1 MLAYLEAIDAMEKG
15 RGAKVLEK
23 KLGVAYQERM
33 RYFANRIAQTELHRA
48 WMDKQAAE
56 IMADEGIEV
65 VQFQMSGTHPRTD
78 ICDLYASQDAY
89 GLGPGLYP
97 KEHAPLPPL
106 HPHCR
111 CGLIS
116 KRLISAKG
124 AKENPDAGRQYLR
137 QVMREGGGSEAA
149 KVMGSR
155 AKLDAVLNGSQPV
168 EQVVNIHRPAPYRLG
183 RAGDVPGRMPT
194 MSNEAFEIAKSGG
207 RHGGTYRRYQT
218 ARTQEIEKS
227 IRSINEQISQHE
239 DKVRNPKAFFPDAS
253 DTEINYLVNR
263 FWPKEINN
271 LRQQRDI
278 MVGILSERDEA

>member
-137 QVMREGGGSEAA
+137 QVMREGGGFR
-149 KVMGSR
+149 GGQG
-155 AKLDAVLNGSQPV
+155 DGQPG
-168 EQVVNIHRPAPYRLG
+168 QVGRCPEWKPAC
-183 RAGDVPGRMPT
+183 RAGGEHPP
-194 MSNEAFEIAKSGG
+194 SGAVSAG
-207 RHGGTYRRYQT
+207 EGGGC
-218 ARTQEIEKS
+218 A
-227 IRSINEQISQHE
+227 
-239 DKVRNPKAFFPDAS
+239 
-253 DTEINYLVNR
+253 
-263 FWPKEINN
+263 
-271 LRQQRDI
+271 
-278 MVGILSERDEA
+278 G